1 MFNLFKK
8 STKVNNLNQTEW
20 GQMALEGGK
29 DIVIL
34 DVRTPQEC
42 SGGVIPGAINI
53 NFFSPNFKSNISK
66 LDPSKSYF
74 VYCRSGN
81 RSGKACAIMQ
91 NSGFE
96 KSYNLIGGMMQW
108 NGQVSKLV

>member
-1 MFNLFKK
+1 MAQVDKK
-8 STKVNNLNQTEW
+8 DKV
-20 GQMALEGGK
+20 
-29 DIVIL
+29 VL
-34 DVRTPQEC
+34 DVRSPQEC
-42 SGGVIPGAINI
+42 SSGVIPGAINI

-91 NSGFE
+91 NLGFE
-96 KSYNLIGGMMQW
+96 KSYNLEGGMMKW
-108 NGQVSKLV
+108 NGPTSRLAN